1 MVESFL
7 MSPKTRFIY
16 LNEKKKIKLVGIHCQ
31 VITYELFV
39 VYLLINKKLHIK
51 KEEGTKNT
59 CLKGFWCKKLSGP
72 TLLKYEKKFRHSQIT
87 FRL

>member
-16 LNEKKKIKLVGIHCQ
+16 LNEKKKIKLVGIQSQ

-51 KEEGTKNT
+51 KEEGTK
-59 CLKGFWCKKLSGP
+59 
-72 TLLKYEKKFRHSQIT
+72 KYVFKRVLVQKIKWAHTIEI
-87 FRL
+87 